1 MQVNCRGFRGKV
13 VLVKWEGWVYG
24 SGRIEEVCGE
34 K

>member
-13 VLVKWEGWVYG
+13 VLVKCEGWRCG
-24 SGRIEEVCGE
+24 SGIIEEVCEE